1 MHEFVRAVAILCQIL
16 IGIIIV
22 RAILSWFNIRRDNPV
37 IVILS
42 FITDPILNPLR
53 RVIPR
58 VDGLDLTPM
67 IAILILWLIYWLLTL
82 LVLD

>member
-1 MHEFVRAVAILCQIL
+1 LHEFVRAVAILCQIL

-22 RAILSWFNIRRDNPV
+22 RAILSWFNIRRDNPI

-42 FITDPILNPLR
+42 FITDPILDPLR

-58 VDGLDLTPM
+58 VDSLDLTPM
-67 IAILILWLIYWLLTL
+67 IAILILWLIYWLLTF

>member
-22 RAILSWFNIRRDNPV
+22 RAILSWFNIRRDNPI

>member
-1 MHEFVRAVAILCQIL
+1 LHEFVRAVAIVCQIL

-22 RAILSWFNIRRDNPV
+22 RAILSWFNIRRDNPI

-42 FITDPILNPLR
+42 FITDPILDPLR

-58 VDGLDLTPM
+58 VDSLDLTPM
-67 IAILILWLIYWLLTL
+67 IAILILWLIYWLLTF

>member
-1 MHEFVRAVAILCQIL
+1 LHEFARAVAILCQIL
-16 IGIIIV
+16 LGIIIV
-22 RAILSWFNIRRDNPV
+22 RAILSWFNIRRDNPI

-42 FITDPILNPLR
+42 FITDPILDPLR

-58 VDGLDLTPM
+58 VDSLDLTPM
-67 IAILILWLIYWLLTL
+67 IAILILWLIYWLLTF